1 MILKKTSVKWT
12 VATLIITFLLAGC
25 FSPLS
30 QKNTSDVEKSKSV
43 SEQTQNESD
52 GVSSQTENASS
63 NDQPKTEAE
72 TNALS
77 TNETEILQD
86 FNNSTQSASSSVS
99 TTQTMEQQVKQK
111 LSEMTLEEKVAQI
124 FVITPEALTGYQ
136 TVTAAGDV
144 TRNALKNYP
153 VGGLVYFSPNIETP
167 EQLKAMT
174 ENTQKYAKEIEGMP
188 LFLSIDE
195 EGGTI
200 ARIGNN
206 TNFQVKRF
214 SDMASIGA
222 TNELEK
228 AYEVGDTI
236 GGYLKQYGLNL
247 DFAPDAD
254 VLTNPDN
261 TVIENRSFGSDGN
274 AVAKMDL
281 EVAKGLDNHQVL
293 SCFKH
298 FPGHGATQGDTHEGF
313 TYTNKTLDELKESE
327 LVPFQAAIDNDIPFI
342 MISHISV
349 PNVIGD
355 NTPSSLSK
363 VMITDILRGEMGYQG
378 IIITDSM
385 SMGAI
390 VNNYGSTDAV
400 IQSIQAGAD
409 LILMPKD
416 FKAAYQGVLDAVND
430 KTISE
435 QRINESLERIL
446 RVKLEMS
453 Y

>member
-167 EQLKAMT
+167 EQLKA
-174 ENTQKYAKEIEGMP
+174 
-188 LFLSIDE
+188 
-195 EGGTI
+195 
-200 ARIGNN
+200 
-206 TNFQVKRF
+206 
-214 SDMASIGA
+214 
-222 TNELEK
+222 
-228 AYEVGDTI
+228 
-236 GGYLKQYGLNL
+236 
-247 DFAPDAD
+247 
-254 VLTNPDN
+254 
-261 TVIENRSFGSDGN
+261 
-274 AVAKMDL
+274 
-281 EVAKGLDNHQVL
+281 
-293 SCFKH
+293 
-298 FPGHGATQGDTHEGF
+298 
-313 TYTNKTLDELKESE
+313 
-327 LVPFQAAIDNDIPFI
+327 
-342 MISHISV
+342 
-349 PNVIGD
+349 
-355 NTPSSLSK
+355 
-363 VMITDILRGEMGYQG
+363 
-378 IIITDSM
+378 
-385 SMGAI
+385 
-390 VNNYGSTDAV
+390 
-400 IQSIQAGAD
+400 
-409 LILMPKD
+409 
-416 FKAAYQGVLDAVND
+416 
-430 KTISE
+430 
-435 QRINESLERIL
+435 
-446 RVKLEMS
+446 
-453 Y
+453 